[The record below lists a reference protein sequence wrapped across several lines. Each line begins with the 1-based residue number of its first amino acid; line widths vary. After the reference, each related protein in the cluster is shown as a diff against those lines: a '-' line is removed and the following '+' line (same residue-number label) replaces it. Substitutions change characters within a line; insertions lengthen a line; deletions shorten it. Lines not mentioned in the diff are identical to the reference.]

1 MMPMKNTAPLFII
14 LLALITFFAS
24 TQIVAQQRYKITN
37 PSVNFYA
44 GTPLEDID
52 GTSDKL
58 IGIIDAETNS
68 FGFRIAMNTFQFPRK
83 LMQEHYNENYL
94 ETDKYPNAEFK
105 GEIVGVIDWE
115 KAATYEVMA
124 KGEFNVHGIS
134 KPYEIPSSITIHEDG
149 SMQLLSEFEIILEN
163 HDIKRPK
170 IVLMKI
176 AEKADVTVKAELE
189 KIN

>member
-1 MMPMKNTAPLFII
+1 MSRKCTFLFLLLI
-14 LLALITFFAS
+14 LLLGAFEKS
-24 TQIVAQQRYKITN
+24 VNAQNRYKIVE

-58 IGIIDAETNS
+58 VGIIDADNNS
-68 FGFRIAMNTFQFPRK
+68 FAFRIAMNTFQFPRK

-94 ETDKYPNAEFK
+94 ETEKYPNAEFK
-105 GEIVGVIDWE
+105 GSIDGTIDWNTE
-115 KAATYEVMA
+115 GTYEIMA
-124 KGEFNVHGIS
+124 KGEFDVHGVK
-134 KPYEIPSSITIHEDG
+134 KPYEIPSKIIINPDG
-149 SMQLLSEFEIILEN
+149 EMQLISKFEMVLKD

-176 AEKADVTVKAELE
+176 AEKADVTVKGKLTR
-189 KIN
+189 IN